1 MTIKMA
7 ESPQW
12 LPAMRPH
19 NLMFCGPIVVTR
31 WEGGGECRVVV
42 GRRIEVLMGAWL
54 MDVWLSDV
62 NVKLVY

>member
-31 WEGGGECRVVV
+31 WWGGGMQGGGKEHW
-42 GRRIEVLMGAWL
+42 EVLMETWL